1 MSFTASGKQLRQVF
15 DLLLKTYGKQN
26 WWPADTAFEVMVG
39 AVLTQNT
46 AWSNVERAIANLKEA
61 GVLHQ
66 RGILE
71 LPQDELAE
79 LLRPSGYFNVKAK
92 RLQNFCRFLAENGG
106 ECALREMKLK
116 DARAALLSING
127 VGSETADD
135 IMLYALEQPVF
146 VVDAYTRRIF
156 TRLGMLQG
164 DEGYEQIRTGFEKA
178 LGPHLMLF
186 NEYHALIVRHGKET
200 CKTKPHCDQCGLVNL
215 CLFSDDR
222 QGVAVS

>member
-15 DLLLKTYGKQN
+15 DLLLKTYDKQN

-39 AVLTQNT
+39 AILTQNT
-46 AWSNVERAIANLKEA
+46 AWSNVERAIANLKQA

-79 LLRPSGYFNVKAK
+79 LLRPSGYFNVKAT
-92 RLQNFCRFLAENGG
+92 RLQNFCRFLVENGG
-106 ECALREMKLK
+106 ECALREMGLK
-116 DARAALLSING
+116 DARETLLSING
-127 VGSETADD
+127 VGAETADD

-156 TRLGMLQG
+156 FRLGMLQG
-164 DEGYEQIRTGFEKA
+164 DEGY
-178 LGPHLMLF
+178 
-186 NEYHALIVRHGKET
+186 
-200 CKTKPHCDQCGLVNL
+200 
-215 CLFSDDR
+215 
-222 QGVAVS
+222 